1 MLSEAEKT
9 NLEKKYAFNI
19 DLKRSAGLVEKT
31 LNFEKMNRGF
41 YDDLIETDD
50 LLKQKKNNLTKT
62 KNFSIKESIYS
73 NKNIPQSWR
82 NKISYYNE
90 LYKTMSKDK
99 FFVSYLGKG
108 GEDVNA
114 YSTMTQ
120 TQTQPN
126 LNSEFSLKDAI
137 KNKNKFFNTISVKSP
152 SNANENSDKNKTN
165 ITTKN
170 MFFNPNNKGGA
181 YSKLYNQLAESRKI
195 HNILEEFKANYPLTL
210 PTIPKLTNEINLE
223 KNNGTNNLNENNL
236 LITQTNDKKKETTS
250 NLTTEGKEEK
260 KLTINENT
268 VSKFKSKEIH
278 RRRKKGELTK
288 AEVFKSTLYNNL
300 LPPGDYVNE
309 ETKKEKKKKKKN
321 FNAENFNENKY
332 LFSSAEAFNKKIKIT
347 NPKIEEKLQ
356 DINYWGPHFSHC
368 PPCCYKN
375 MYFYENMEKNQ
386 CYKLLNYLKKIRIK
400 SNPELETK
408 SSYENTEN

>member
-1 MLSEAEKT
+1 MLSEAEKSKI
-9 NLEKKYAFNI
+9 EKKYAFNI

-73 NKNIPQSWR
+73 NRRIPQSWR

-99 FFVSYLGKG
+99 YFVSYLGKG
-108 GEDVNA
+108 GENINA

-120 TQTQPN
+120 TQPN
-126 LNSEFSLKDAI
+126 LTSDLSI
-137 KNKNKFFNTISVKSP
+137 KNSDKNKFLNTISVKSP
-152 SNANENSDKNKTN
+152 SNEKDNNL
-165 ITTKN
+165 ITKN
-170 MFFNPNNKGGA
+170 MFYNANNKSSGA
-181 YSKLYNQLAESRKI
+181 YAKLYNQIAENRKI
-195 HNILEEFKANYPLTL
+195 HNILEEFKTNFPLTL
-210 PTIPKLTNEINLE
+210 PTIPKLTTNETD
-223 KNNGTNNLNENNL
+223 KNENKL
-236 LITQTNDKKKETTS
+236 LITQTNDKKETTS
-250 NLTTEGKEEK
+250 NLTTEEKEEK
-260 KLTINENT
+260 KSNLSD
-268 VSKFKSKEIH
+268 SKTKPNPVY

-309 ETKKEKKKKKKN
+309 ETKKELKKKKKQ
-321 FNAENFNENKY
+321 FSLENFNENKY
-332 LFSSAEAFNKKIKIT
+332 LFSSAEAFNKKITIT

-356 DINYWGPHFSHC
+356 DINYWGPHYSHC
-368 PPCCYKN
+368 PPCFYKN

-386 CYKLLNYLKKIRIK
+386 CYKLLNYIKKVRIK
-400 SNPELETK
+400 SNSDIETK

>member
-1 MLSEAEKT
+1 MLSEAEKSKI
-9 NLEKKYAFNI
+9 EKKYAFNI

-73 NKNIPQSWR
+73 NRRIPQSWR

-99 FFVSYLGKG
+99 YFVSYLGKG
-108 GEDVNA
+108 GENINA

-120 TQTQPN
+120 TQPN
-126 LNSEFSLKDAI
+126 LTTDLSI
-137 KNKNKFFNTISVKSP
+137 KNSDKNKFLNTISVKSP
-152 SNANENSDKNKTN
+152 SNEKDNNL
-165 ITTKN
+165 ITKN
-170 MFFNPNNKGGA
+170 MFYNANNKSSGA
-181 YSKLYNQLAESRKI
+181 YAKLYNQIAENRKI
-195 HNILEEFKANYPLTL
+195 HNILEEFKTNFPLTL
-210 PTIPKLTNEINLE
+210 PTIPKLTTNETD
-223 KNNGTNNLNENNL
+223 KNENKL
-236 LITQTNDKKKETTS
+236 LITQTNDKKETTS
-250 NLTTEGKEEK
+250 NLTTEEKEEK
-260 KLTINENT
+260 KSNLNDLKTKPKP
-268 VSKFKSKEIH
+268 VY

-309 ETKKEKKKKKKN
+309 ETKKELKKKKKQLSV
-321 FNAENFNENKY
+321 ENFNENKY
-332 LFSSAEAFNKKIKIT
+332 LFSSAEAFNKKITIT

-356 DINYWGPHFSHC
+356 DINYWGPHYSHC
-368 PPCCYKN
+368 PPCFYKN

-386 CYKLLNYLKKIRIK
+386 CYKLLNYLKKVRIK
-400 SNPELETK
+400 SNSDMETK
-408 SSYENTEN
+408 TSYENTEN

>member
-1 MLSEAEKT
+1 MLSEAEKSKI
-9 NLEKKYAFNI
+9 EKKYAFNI

-73 NKNIPQSWR
+73 NRRIPQSWR

-99 FFVSYLGKG
+99 YFVSYLGKG
-108 GEDVNA
+108 GENINA

-120 TQTQPN
+120 TQPN
-126 LNSEFSLKDAI
+126 LTSDLSI
-137 KNKNKFFNTISVKSP
+137 KNSDKNKFLNTISVKLP
-152 SNANENSDKNKTN
+152 SNEKDNNL
-165 ITTKN
+165 ITKN
-170 MFFNPNNKGGA
+170 MFYNANNKSSGA
-181 YSKLYNQLAESRKI
+181 YAKLFNQIAENRKI
-195 HNILEEFKANYPLTL
+195 HNILEEFKTNFPLTL
-210 PTIPKLTNEINLE
+210 PTIPKLTTNETD
-223 KNNGTNNLNENNL
+223 KNENKL
-236 LITQTNDKKKETTS
+236 LITQTNDKKETTS
-250 NLTTEGKEEK
+250 NLTTEEKEEK
-260 KLTINENT
+260 KSNLNDLKTKPKP
-268 VSKFKSKEIH
+268 VY

-309 ETKKEKKKKKKN
+309 ETKKELKKKKKQLSV
-321 FNAENFNENKY
+321 ENFNENKY
-332 LFSSAEAFNKKIKIT
+332 LFSSAEAFNKKITIT

-356 DINYWGPHFSHC
+356 DINYWGPHYSHC
-368 PPCCYKN
+368 PPCFYKN

-386 CYKLLNYLKKIRIK
+386 CYKLLNYLKKVRIK
-400 SNPELETK
+400 SNPDLETK

>member
-1 MLSEAEKT
+1 MLSEAEKSKI
-9 NLEKKYAFNI
+9 EKKYAFNI

-62 KNFSIKESIYS
+62 KNFSIKESIYT
-73 NKNIPQSWR
+73 NRRIPQSWR

-99 FFVSYLGKG
+99 YFVSYLGKG
-108 GEDVNA
+108 GENINA

-120 TQTQPN
+120 TQPN
-126 LNSEFSLKDAI
+126 LTTDLSI
-137 KNKNKFFNTISVKSP
+137 KNSDKNKFLNTISVKSP
-152 SNANENSDKNKTN
+152 SNEKDNNL
-165 ITTKN
+165 ITKN
-170 MFFNPNNKGGA
+170 MFYNANNKSSGA
-181 YSKLYNQLAESRKI
+181 YAKLYNQIAENRKI
-195 HNILEEFKANYPLTL
+195 HNILEEFKTNFPLTL
-210 PTIPKLTNEINLE
+210 PTIPKLTTNETD
-223 KNNGTNNLNENNL
+223 KNENKL
-236 LITQTNDKKKETTS
+236 LITQTNDKKETTS
-250 NLTTEGKEEK
+250 NLTTEEKEEK
-260 KLTINENT
+260 KSNLSDLKTKPKP
-268 VSKFKSKEIH
+268 VY

-309 ETKKEKKKKKKN
+309 ETKKELKKKKKQLSL
-321 FNAENFNENKY
+321 ENFNENKY
-332 LFSSAEAFNKKIKIT
+332 LFSSAEAFNKKITIT

-356 DINYWGPHFSHC
+356 DINYWGPHYSHC
-368 PPCCYKN
+368 PPCFYKN

-386 CYKLLNYLKKIRIK
+386 CYKLLNYLKKVRIK
-400 SNPELETK
+400 SNSDMETK
-408 SSYENTEN
+408 TSYENTEN

>member
-1 MLSEAEKT
+1 MLSEAEKSKI
-9 NLEKKYAFNI
+9 EKKYAFNI

-73 NKNIPQSWR
+73 NRRIPQSWR

-99 FFVSYLGKG
+99 YFVSYLGKG
-108 GEDVNA
+108 GENINA

-120 TQTQPN
+120 TQPN
-126 LNSEFSLKDAI
+126 LTSDLSI
-137 KNKNKFFNTISVKSP
+137 KNSDKNKFLNTISVKSP
-152 SNANENSDKNKTN
+152 SNEKDNNL
-165 ITTKN
+165 TTKN
-170 MFFNPNNKGGA
+170 MFYNANNKSSGA
-181 YSKLYNQLAESRKI
+181 YAKLYNQIAENRKI
-195 HNILEEFKANYPLTL
+195 HNILEEFKTNFPLTL
-210 PTIPKLTNEINLE
+210 PTIPKLTTNETD
-223 KNNGTNNLNENNL
+223 KNENKL
-236 LITQTNDKKKETTS
+236 LITQTNDKKETTS
-250 NLTTEGKEEK
+250 NLTTEEKEEK
-260 KLTINENT
+260 KSNLSD
-268 VSKFKSKEIH
+268 SKTKPKPVY

-309 ETKKEKKKKKKN
+309 ETKKELKKKKKQLSV
-321 FNAENFNENKY
+321 ENFNENKY
-332 LFSSAEAFNKKIKIT
+332 LFSSAEAFNKKITIT

-356 DINYWGPHFSHC
+356 DINYWGPHYSHC
-368 PPCCYKN
+368 PPCFYKN

-386 CYKLLNYLKKIRIK
+386 CYKLLNYIKKVRIK
-400 SNPELETK
+400 SNSDLETK

>member
-1 MLSEAEKT
+1 MLSEAEKSKI
-9 NLEKKYAFNI
+9 EKKYAFNI

-73 NKNIPQSWR
+73 NRRIPQSWR

-99 FFVSYLGKG
+99 YFVSYLGKG
-108 GEDVNA
+108 GENINA

-120 TQTQPN
+120 TQPN
-126 LNSEFSLKDAI
+126 LTTDLSI
-137 KNKNKFFNTISVKSP
+137 KNSDKNKFLNTISVKSP
-152 SNANENSDKNKTN
+152 SNEKDNNL
-165 ITTKN
+165 ITKN
-170 MFFNPNNKGGA
+170 MFYNANNKSSGA
-181 YSKLYNQLAESRKI
+181 YAKLYNQIAENRKI
-195 HNILEEFKANYPLTL
+195 HNILEEFKTNFPLTL
-210 PTIPKLTNEINLE
+210 PTIPKLTTNETD
-223 KNNGTNNLNENNL
+223 KNENKL
-236 LITQTNDKKKETTS
+236 LITQTNDKKETTS
-250 NLTTEGKEEK
+250 NLTTEEKEEK
-260 KLTINENT
+260 KSNLSD
-268 VSKFKSKEIH
+268 SKTKPKPVY

-309 ETKKEKKKKKKN
+309 ETKKELKKKKKQ
-321 FNAENFNENKY
+321 FSLENFNENKY
-332 LFSSAEAFNKKIKIT
+332 LFSSAEAFNKKITIT

-356 DINYWGPHFSHC
+356 DINYWGPHYSHC
-368 PPCCYKN
+368 PPCFYKN

-386 CYKLLNYLKKIRIK
+386 CYKLLNYLKKVRIK
-400 SNPELETK
+400 SNSDMETK
-408 SSYENTEN
+408 TSYENTEN

>member
-1 MLSEAEKT
+1 MLSEAEKSKI
-9 NLEKKYAFNI
+9 EKKYAFNI

-73 NKNIPQSWR
+73 NRRIPQSWR

-99 FFVSYLGKG
+99 YFVSYLGKG
-108 GEDVNA
+108 GENINA

-120 TQTQPN
+120 TQPN
-126 LNSEFSLKDAI
+126 LTTDLSI
-137 KNKNKFFNTISVKSP
+137 KNSDKNKFLNTISVKSP
-152 SNANENSDKNKTN
+152 SNEKDNNL
-165 ITTKN
+165 ITKN
-170 MFFNPNNKGGA
+170 MFYNANNKSSGA
-181 YSKLYNQLAESRKI
+181 YAKLYNQIAENRKI
-195 HNILEEFKANYPLTL
+195 HNILEEFKTNFPLTL
-210 PTIPKLTNEINLE
+210 PTIPKLTTNETD
-223 KNNGTNNLNENNL
+223 KNENKL
-236 LITQTNDKKKETTS
+236 LITQTNDKKETTS
-250 NLTTEGKEEK
+250 NLTTEEKEEK
-260 KLTINENT
+260 KSNLSDLKTKPKP
-268 VSKFKSKEIH
+268 VY

-309 ETKKEKKKKKKN
+309 ETKKELKKKKKQLSV
-321 FNAENFNENKY
+321 ENFNENKY
-332 LFSSAEAFNKKIKIT
+332 LFSSAEAFNKKITIT

-356 DINYWGPHFSHC
+356 DINYWGPHYSHC
-368 PPCCYKN
+368 PPCFYKN

-386 CYKLLNYLKKIRIK
+386 CYKLLNYLKKVRIK
-400 SNPELETK
+400 SNSDMETK
-408 SSYENTEN
+408 TSYENTEN

>member
-1 MLSEAEKT
+1 MLSEAEKSKI
-9 NLEKKYAFNI
+9 EKKYAFNI

-73 NKNIPQSWR
+73 NRRIPQSWR

-99 FFVSYLGKG
+99 YFVSYLGKG
-108 GEDVNA
+108 GENINA

-120 TQTQPN
+120 TQPN
-126 LNSEFSLKDAI
+126 LNSDLSI
-137 KNKNKFFNTISVKSP
+137 KNSDKNKFLNTISVKSP
-152 SNANENSDKNKTN
+152 SNEKDNNL
-165 ITTKN
+165 TTKN
-170 MFFNPNNKGGA
+170 MFYNANNKSSGA
-181 YSKLYNQLAESRKI
+181 YAKLFNQIAENRKI
-195 HNILEEFKANYPLTL
+195 HNILEEFKTNFPLTL
-210 PTIPKLTNEINLE
+210 PTIPKLTTNETD
-223 KNNGTNNLNENNL
+223 KNENKL
-236 LITQTNDKKKETTS
+236 LITQTNDKKETTS
-250 NLTTEGKEEK
+250 NLTSNLTTEEKEEK
-260 KLTINENT
+260 KSNLND
-268 VSKFKSKEIH
+268 SKTKPKPVY

-309 ETKKEKKKKKKN
+309 ETKKELKKKKKILSV
-321 FNAENFNENKY
+321 ENFNENKY
-332 LFSSAEAFNKKIKIT
+332 LFSSAEAFNKKITIT

-356 DINYWGPHFSHC
+356 DINYWGPHYSHC
-368 PPCCYKN
+368 PPCFYKN

-386 CYKLLNYLKKIRIK
+386 CYKLLNYIKKVRIK
-400 SNPELETK
+400 SNSDLETK

>member
-1 MLSEAEKT
+1 MLSEAEKSKI
-9 NLEKKYAFNI
+9 EKKYAFNI

-73 NKNIPQSWR
+73 NRRIPQSWR

-99 FFVSYLGKG
+99 YFVSYLGKG
-108 GEDVNA
+108 GENINA

-120 TQTQPN
+120 TQPN
-126 LNSEFSLKDAI
+126 LTSDLSI
-137 KNKNKFFNTISVKSP
+137 KNSDKNKFLNTISVKSP
-152 SNANENSDKNKTN
+152 SNEKDNNL
-165 ITTKN
+165 ITKN
-170 MFFNPNNKGGA
+170 MFYNANNKSSGA
-181 YSKLYNQLAESRKI
+181 YAKLYNQIAENRKI
-195 HNILEEFKANYPLTL
+195 HNILEEFKTNFPLTL
-210 PTIPKLTNEINLE
+210 PTIPKLTTNETD
-223 KNNGTNNLNENNL
+223 KNENKL
-236 LITQTNDKKKETTS
+236 LITQTNDKKETTS
-250 NLTTEGKEEK
+250 NLTTEEKEEK
-260 KLTINENT
+260 KSNLSD
-268 VSKFKSKEIH
+268 SKTKPKPVY

-309 ETKKEKKKKKKN
+309 ETKKELKKKKKQ
-321 FNAENFNENKY
+321 FSLENFNENKY
-332 LFSSAEAFNKKIKIT
+332 LFSSAEAFNKKITIT

-356 DINYWGPHFSHC
+356 DINYWGPHYSHC
-368 PPCCYKN
+368 PPCFYKN

-386 CYKLLNYLKKIRIK
+386 CYKLLNYIKKVRIK
-400 SNPELETK
+400 SNSDIETK

>member
-1 MLSEAEKT
+1 MLSEAEKSKI
-9 NLEKKYAFNI
+9 EKKYAFNI

-73 NKNIPQSWR
+73 NRRIPQSWR

-99 FFVSYLGKG
+99 YFVSYLGKG
-108 GEDVNA
+108 GENINA

-120 TQTQPN
+120 TQPN
-126 LNSEFSLKDAI
+126 LTSDLSI
-137 KNKNKFFNTISVKSP
+137 KNSDKNKFLNTISVKSP
-152 SNANENSDKNKTN
+152 SNEKDNNL
-165 ITTKN
+165 ITKN
-170 MFFNPNNKGGA
+170 MFYNANNKSSGA
-181 YSKLYNQLAESRKI
+181 YAKLYNQIVENRKI
-195 HNILEEFKANYPLTL
+195 HNILEEFKTNFPLTL
-210 PTIPKLTNEINLE
+210 PTIPKLTTNETD
-223 KNNGTNNLNENNL
+223 KNENKL
-236 LITQTNDKKKETTS
+236 LITQTNNKKETTS
-250 NLTTEGKEEK
+250 NLTTEEKEEK
-260 KLTINENT
+260 KSNLNYLKTKPKP
-268 VSKFKSKEIH
+268 VY

-309 ETKKEKKKKKKN
+309 ETKKELKKKKKILSV
-321 FNAENFNENKY
+321 ENFNENKY
-332 LFSSAEAFNKKIKIT
+332 LFSSAEAFNKKITIT

-356 DINYWGPHFSHC
+356 DINYWGPHYSHC
-368 PPCCYKN
+368 PPCFYKN

-386 CYKLLNYLKKIRIK
+386 CYKLLNYLKKVRIK
-400 SNPELETK
+400 SNSDMETK
-408 SSYENTEN
+408 TSYENTEN

>member
-1 MLSEAEKT
+1 MLSEAEKSKI
-9 NLEKKYAFNI
+9 EKKYAFNI

-73 NKNIPQSWR
+73 NRRIPQSWR

-99 FFVSYLGKG
+99 YFVSYLGKG
-108 GEDVNA
+108 GENINA

-120 TQTQPN
+120 TQPN
-126 LNSEFSLKDAI
+126 LTSDLSI
-137 KNKNKFFNTISVKSP
+137 KNSDKNKFLNTISVKSP
-152 SNANENSDKNKTN
+152 SNEKDNNL
-165 ITTKN
+165 ITKN
-170 MFFNPNNKGGA
+170 MFYNANNKSSGA
-181 YSKLYNQLAESRKI
+181 YAKLFNQIAENRKI
-195 HNILEEFKANYPLTL
+195 HNILEEFKTNFPLTL
-210 PTIPKLTNEINLE
+210 PTIPKLTTNETD
-223 KNNGTNNLNENNL
+223 KNENKL
-236 LITQTNDKKKETTS
+236 LITQTNDKKETTS
-250 NLTTEGKEEK
+250 NLTTEEKEEK
-260 KLTINENT
+260 KSNLNDLKTKPKP
-268 VSKFKSKEIH
+268 VY

-309 ETKKEKKKKKKN
+309 ETKKELKKKKKILSV
-321 FNAENFNENKY
+321 ENFNENKY
-332 LFSSAEAFNKKIKIT
+332 LFSSAEAFNKKITIT

-356 DINYWGPHFSHC
+356 DINYWGPHYSHC
-368 PPCCYKN
+368 PPCFYKN

-386 CYKLLNYLKKIRIK
+386 CYKLLNYLKKVRIK
-400 SNPELETK
+400 SNSDMETK
-408 SSYENTEN
+408 TSYENTEN

>member
-1 MLSEAEKT
+1 MLSEAEKSKI
-9 NLEKKYAFNI
+9 EKKYAFNI

-62 KNFSIKESIYS
+62 KNFSIKESIYT
-73 NKNIPQSWR
+73 NRRIPQSWR

-99 FFVSYLGKG
+99 YFVSYLGKG
-108 GEDVNA
+108 GENINA

-120 TQTQPN
+120 TQPN
-126 LNSEFSLKDAI
+126 LNSDLSI
-137 KNKNKFFNTISVKSP
+137 KNSDKNKFLNTISVKSP
-152 SNANENSDKNKTN
+152 SNEKDNNL
-165 ITTKN
+165 ITKN
-170 MFFNPNNKGGA
+170 MFYNANNKSSGTYA
-181 YSKLYNQLAESRKI
+181 KLFNQIAENRKI
-195 HNILEEFKANYPLTL
+195 HNILEEFKTNFPLTL
-210 PTIPKLTNEINLE
+210 PTIPKLTTNETD
-223 KNNGTNNLNENNL
+223 KNENKL
-236 LITQTNDKKKETTS
+236 LITQTNDKKETTS
-250 NLTTEGKEEK
+250 NLTTEEKEEK
-260 KLTINENT
+260 KSNLNDLKTKPKP
-268 VSKFKSKEIH
+268 VY

-309 ETKKEKKKKKKN
+309 ETKKELKKKKKQ
-321 FNAENFNENKY
+321 FSLENFNENKY
-332 LFSSAEAFNKKIKIT
+332 LFSSAEAFNKKITIT

-356 DINYWGPHFSHC
+356 DINYWGPHYSHC
-368 PPCCYKN
+368 PPCFYKN

-386 CYKLLNYLKKIRIK
+386 CYKLLNYLKKVRIK
-400 SNPELETK
+400 SNSDLETK

>member
-1 MLSEAEKT
+1 MLSEAEKSKI
-9 NLEKKYAFNI
+9 EKKYAFNI

-73 NKNIPQSWR
+73 NRRIPQSWR

-99 FFVSYLGKG
+99 YFVSYLGKG
-108 GEDVNA
+108 GENINA

-120 TQTQPN
+120 TQPN
-126 LNSEFSLKDAI
+126 LTSDLSI
-137 KNKNKFFNTISVKSP
+137 KNSDKNKFLNTISVKSP
-152 SNANENSDKNKTN
+152 SNEKDNNL
-165 ITTKN
+165 ITKN
-170 MFFNPNNKGGA
+170 MFYNANNKSSGA
-181 YSKLYNQLAESRKI
+181 YAKLYNQIAENRKI
-195 HNILEEFKANYPLTL
+195 HNILEEFKTNFPLTL
-210 PTIPKLTNEINLE
+210 PTIPKLTTNETD
-223 KNNGTNNLNENNL
+223 KNENKL
-236 LITQTNDKKKETTS
+236 LITQTNDKKETTS
-250 NLTTEGKEEK
+250 NLTTEEKEEK
-260 KLTINENT
+260 KSNLNDLKTKPKP
-268 VSKFKSKEIH
+268 VY

-309 ETKKEKKKKKKN
+309 ETKKELKKKKKQLSV
-321 FNAENFNENKY
+321 ENFNENKY
-332 LFSSAEAFNKKIKIT
+332 LFSSAEAFNKKITIT

-356 DINYWGPHFSHC
+356 DINYWGPHYSHC
-368 PPCCYKN
+368 PPCFYKN

-386 CYKLLNYLKKIRIK
+386 CHKLLNYLKKVRIK
-400 SNPELETK
+400 SNSDMETK
-408 SSYENTEN
+408 TSYENTEN

>member
-1 MLSEAEKT
+1 MLSEAEKSKI
-9 NLEKKYAFNI
+9 EKKYAFNI

-73 NKNIPQSWR
+73 NRRIPQSWR

-99 FFVSYLGKG
+99 YFVSYLGKG
-108 GEDVNA
+108 GENINA

-120 TQTQPN
+120 TQPN
-126 LNSEFSLKDAI
+126 LTSDLSI
-137 KNKNKFFNTISVKSP
+137 KNSDKNKFLNTISVKSP
-152 SNANENSDKNKTN
+152 SNEKDNNL
-165 ITTKN
+165 ITKN
-170 MFFNPNNKGGA
+170 MFYNANNKSSGA
-181 YSKLYNQLAESRKI
+181 YAKLYNQIAENRKI
-195 HNILEEFKANYPLTL
+195 HNILEEFKTNFPLTL
-210 PTIPKLTNEINLE
+210 PTIPKLTTNETD
-223 KNNGTNNLNENNL
+223 KNENKL
-236 LITQTNDKKKETTS
+236 LITQTNDKKETTS
-250 NLTTEGKEEK
+250 NLTTEEKEEK
-260 KLTINENT
+260 KSNLNDLKTKPKP
-268 VSKFKSKEIH
+268 VY

-309 ETKKEKKKKKKN
+309 ETKKELKKKKKQLSV
-321 FNAENFNENKY
+321 ENFNENKY
-332 LFSSAEAFNKKIKIT
+332 LFSSAEAFNKKITIT

-356 DINYWGPHFSHC
+356 DINYWGPHYSHC
-368 PPCCYKN
+368 PPCFYKN

-386 CYKLLNYLKKIRIK
+386 CYKLLNYLKKVRIK
-400 SNPELETK
+400 SNSDMETK
-408 SSYENTEN
+408 TSYENTEN

>member
-1 MLSEAEKT
+1 MLSEAEKSKI
-9 NLEKKYAFNI
+9 EKKYAFNI

-73 NKNIPQSWR
+73 NRRIPQSWR

-99 FFVSYLGKG
+99 YFVSYLGKG
-108 GEDVNA
+108 GENINA

-120 TQTQPN
+120 TQPN
-126 LNSEFSLKDAI
+126 LNSDLSI
-137 KNKNKFFNTISVKSP
+137 KNSDKNKFLNTISVKSP
-152 SNANENSDKNKTN
+152 SNEKDNNL
-165 ITTKN
+165 TTKN
-170 MFFNPNNKGGA
+170 MFYNANNKSSGA
-181 YSKLYNQLAESRKI
+181 YAKLFNQTENRKI
-195 HNILEEFKANYPLTL
+195 HNILEEFKTNFPLTL
-210 PTIPKLTNEINLE
+210 PTIPKLTTNETD
-223 KNNGTNNLNENNL
+223 KNENKL
-236 LITQTNDKKKETTS
+236 LITQTNDKKETTS
-250 NLTTEGKEEK
+250 NLTTEEKEEK
-260 KLTINENT
+260 KSNLND
-268 VSKFKSKEIH
+268 SKTKPKPVY

-309 ETKKEKKKKKKN
+309 ETKKELKKKKKILSV
-321 FNAENFNENKY
+321 ENFNENKY
-332 LFSSAEAFNKKIKIT
+332 LFSSAEAFNKKITIT

-356 DINYWGPHFSHC
+356 DINYWGPHYSHC
-368 PPCCYKN
+368 PPCFYKN

-386 CYKLLNYLKKIRIK
+386 CYKLLNYIKKVRIK
-400 SNPELETK
+400 SNSDLETK

>member
-1 MLSEAEKT
+1 MLSEAEKSKI
-9 NLEKKYAFNI
+9 EKKYAFNI

-73 NKNIPQSWR
+73 NRRIPQSWR

-99 FFVSYLGKG
+99 YFVSYLGKG
-108 GEDVNA
+108 GENINA

-120 TQTQPN
+120 TQPN
-126 LNSEFSLKDAI
+126 LTSDLSI
-137 KNKNKFFNTISVKSP
+137 KNSDKNKFLNTISVKSP
-152 SNANENSDKNKTN
+152 SNEKDNNL
-165 ITTKN
+165 ITKN
-170 MFFNPNNKGGA
+170 MFYNANNKSSGA
-181 YSKLYNQLAESRKI
+181 YAKLYNQIAENRKI
-195 HNILEEFKANYPLTL
+195 HNILEEFKTNFPLTL
-210 PTIPKLTNEINLE
+210 PTIPKLTTNETD
-223 KNNGTNNLNENNL
+223 KNENKL
-236 LITQTNDKKKETTS
+236 LITQTNDKKETTS
-250 NLTTEGKEEK
+250 NLTTEEKEEK
-260 KLTINENT
+260 KSNLSD
-268 VSKFKSKEIH
+268 SKTKPKPVY

-309 ETKKEKKKKKKN
+309 ETKKELKKKKKILSV
-321 FNAENFNENKY
+321 ENFNENKY
-332 LFSSAEAFNKKIKIT
+332 LFSSAEAFNKKITIT

-356 DINYWGPHFSHC
+356 DINYWGPHYSHC
-368 PPCCYKN
+368 PPCFYKN

-386 CYKLLNYLKKIRIK
+386 CYKLLNYIKKVRIK
-400 SNPELETK
+400 SNSDLETK

>member
-1 MLSEAEKT
+1 MLSEAEKSKI
-9 NLEKKYAFNI
+9 EKKYAFNI

-73 NKNIPQSWR
+73 NRRIPQSWR

-99 FFVSYLGKG
+99 YFVSYLGKG
-108 GEDVNA
+108 GENINA

-120 TQTQPN
+120 TQPN
-126 LNSEFSLKDAI
+126 LTTDLSI
-137 KNKNKFFNTISVKSP
+137 KNSDKNKFLNTISVKSP
-152 SNANENSDKNKTN
+152 SNEKDNNL
-165 ITTKN
+165 ITKN
-170 MFFNPNNKGGA
+170 MFYNANNKSSGA
-181 YSKLYNQLAESRKI
+181 YAKLYNQIAENRKI
-195 HNILEEFKANYPLTL
+195 HNILEEFKTNFPLTL
-210 PTIPKLTNEINLE
+210 PTIPKLTTNETD
-223 KNNGTNNLNENNL
+223 KNENKL
-236 LITQTNDKKKETTS
+236 LITQTNDKKETTS
-250 NLTTEGKEEK
+250 NLTTEEKEEK
-260 KLTINENT
+260 KSNLSDLKTKPKP
-268 VSKFKSKEIH
+268 VY

-309 ETKKEKKKKKKN
+309 VTKKELKKKKKILSV
-321 FNAENFNENKY
+321 ENFNENKY
-332 LFSSAEAFNKKIKIT
+332 LFSSAEAFNKKITIT

-356 DINYWGPHFSHC
+356 DINYWGPHYSHC
-368 PPCCYKN
+368 PPCFYKN

-386 CYKLLNYLKKIRIK
+386 CYKLLNYIKKVRIK
-400 SNPELETK
+400 SNSDLETK